1 MKPLPLWMFS
11 LKKTI
16 PYTDI
21 PRISGMMK
29 EYSSRAVSDKM
40 DVCLVEK
47 KLILLHRSSSYEM
60 GEQRLFLN
68 LLKWGRA

>member
-1 MKPLPLWMFS
+1 MFS
-11 LKKTI
+11 LGKTI

-21 PRISGMMK
+21 PGISGMMK
-29 EYSSRAVSDKM
+29 DYSSRAVSDKM

-60 GEQRLFLN
+60 AEQRLFLN

>member
-1 MKPLPLWMFS
+1 MFS

-47 KLILLHRSSSYEM
+47 KLILLHRSSSFEM
-60 GEQRLFLN
+60 AKQRLFLN
-68 LLKWGRA
+68 LIKWGRA